1 MRKKAV
7 LMAVFI
13 LVLILN
19 ILFLINSQAAG
30 FKKSDLCHDLTG
42 CPDTDTRL
50 CATIKASA
58 LGVYE
63 VTLYCYE
70 PIIRN

>member
-1 MRKKAV
+1 
-7 LMAVFI
+7 
-13 LVLILN
+13 LN

-30 FKKSDLCHDLTG
+30 LKKSDLCQTAAG

-50 CATIKASA
+50 CATIKGSA
-58 LGVYE
+58 FGFYE
-63 VTLYCYE
+63 VTWYCYE